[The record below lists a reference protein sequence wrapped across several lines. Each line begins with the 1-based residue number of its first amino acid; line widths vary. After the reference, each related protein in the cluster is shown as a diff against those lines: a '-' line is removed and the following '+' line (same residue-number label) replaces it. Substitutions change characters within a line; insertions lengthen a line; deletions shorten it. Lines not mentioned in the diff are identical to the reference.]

1 MSRAPSPPGDAP
13 SVGHRRRG
21 PDPRPRHPC
30 LWVLAALL
38 VSAGCQAAPSTP
50 APTAAPVA
58 TAAPAATSAPVAVQP
73 PAAAAALAPAAF
85 TVVRVGTLNATT
97 DAPFYLAQERGYLRE
112 EGLDLEATSFD
123 SGQQM
128 VAPLGTDQLDAGG
141 GAVGPGLYNAILR
154 GINMRIVA
162 DRAQSVAGTRFN
174 CLMARKSLV
183 DSGALRTMADLRG
196 RTFAEPV
203 PANILTYALERG
215 LNQDG
220 VRLDEVQLVT
230 VPWPEMANAFANGV
244 IDAGFPI
251 EPFVTLSAER
261 GVAECWRETADLV
274 PGMEIGVLIYGP
286 TFAEQHADAARRF
299 MVAYLRAARDYYR
312 AFFGDGQGRAEIVEL
327 MTRITPI
334 KDPALLGR
342 IAPTWLDPNGDVN
355 TASLRDTQRW
365 YVERGD
371 QTTEVDLQRAVDPS
385 FVAFALQRLG
395 RYSVP

>member
-1 MSRAPSPPGDAP
+1 
-13 SVGHRRRG
+13 
-21 PDPRPRHPC
+21 
-30 LWVLAALL
+30 
-38 VSAGCQAAPSTP
+38 
-50 APTAAPVA
+50 
-58 TAAPAATSAPVAVQP
+58 
-73 PAAAAALAPAAF
+73 
-85 TVVRVGTLNATT
+85 VVRVGTLNATT
-97 DAPFYLAQERGYLRE
+97 DAPFYLALDRGYLRE
-112 EGLDLEATSFD
+112 EGLDLEATPFD

-128 VAPLGTDQLDAGG
+128 VAPLGADQLDAGG

-174 CLMARKSLV
+174 CLMARKSLL
-183 DSGALRTMADLRG
+183 DSGGLRTMADLRG
-196 RTFAEPV
+196 RVFAEPV

-251 EPFVTLSAER
+251 EPFVTQSAER
-261 GVAECWRETADLV
+261 GVAECWRETADLA
-274 PGMEIGVLIYGP
+274 PGIETGVLIYGP
-286 TFAEQHADAARRF
+286 TFAEQRTDAARRF

-342 IAPTWLDPNGDVN
+342 IAPTWLDPNGNVN

-371 QTTEVDLQRAVDPS
+371 QTEEVDLQRAVDPS

-395 RYSVP
+395 RYPVP

>member
-1 MSRAPSPPGDAP
+1 MSQ
-13 SVGHRRRG
+13 
-21 PDPRPRHPC
+21 PC
-30 LWVLAALL
+30 LWALAVVLL
-38 VSAGCQAAPSTP
+38 VLGCQAAPSPP
-50 APTAAPVA
+50 APTAG
-58 TAAPAATSAPVAVQP
+58 PAATSATAATREPVAAQAP
-73 PAAAAALAPAAF
+73 TSAPAAAPAPL
-85 TVVRVGTLNATT
+85 TVMRVGTLNATA
-97 DAPFYLAQERGYLRE
+97 DAPFYLAQDRGYLRE
-112 EGLDLEATSFD
+112 EGLDLETTAFD

-128 VAPLGTDQLDAGG
+128 VAPLGADQLDAGG

-162 DRAQSVAGTRFN
+162 DRAQSVAGARFN
-174 CLMARKSLV
+174 CLMARKSLL

-196 RTFAEPV
+196 RVFAEPV

-215 LNQDG
+215 LNQEG

-286 TFAEQHADAARRF
+286 TFAEQRTDAARRF

-371 QTTEVDLQRAVDPS
+371 QTAEVDLQRAVDPS

-395 RYSVP
+395 RYPVP

>member
-1 MSRAPSPPGDAP
+1 
-13 SVGHRRRG
+13 
-21 PDPRPRHPC
+21 
-30 LWVLAALL
+30 VLAALL

>member
-1 MSRAPSPPGDAP
+1 M
-13 SVGHRRRG
+13 
-21 PDPRPRHPC
+21 
-30 LWVLAALL
+30 LAALL
-38 VSAGCQAAPSTP
+38 LSAGCQAAPSAP

-58 TAAPAATSAPVAVQP
+58 TSAPAATGEPVAAAPQPTAAPAPTASAP
-73 PAAAAALAPAAF
+73 L

-97 DAPFYLAQERGYLRE
+97 DAPFYLAQDRGYLRE
-112 EGLDLEATSFD
+112 EGLDLETTSFD

-128 VAPLGTDQLDAGG
+128 VAPLGADQLDAGG

-261 GVAECWRETADLV
+261 GVAECWRETADLA
-274 PGMEIGVLIYGP
+274 PGIETGVLIYGP
-286 TFAEQHADAARRF
+286 TFAEQRTDAARRF

-342 IAPTWLDPNGDVN
+342 IAPTWLDPNGNVN

-371 QTTEVDLQRAVDPS
+371 QATEVDLQRAVDPS

-395 RYSVP
+395 RYPVP